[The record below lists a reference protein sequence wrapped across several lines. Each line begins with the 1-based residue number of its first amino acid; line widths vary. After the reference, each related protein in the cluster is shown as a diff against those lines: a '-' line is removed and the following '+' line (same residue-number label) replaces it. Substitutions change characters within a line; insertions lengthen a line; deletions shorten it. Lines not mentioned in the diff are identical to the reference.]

1 MASGGLD
8 LASRCGKITGREGGS
23 RESDG
28 VHSGEMT
35 EVDVELWSQGL
46 WEEIQRL
53 WSEERPYVTG

>member
-8 LASRCGKITGREGGS
+8 LASRCGKIRGREGGS
-23 RESDG
+23 RESDR

-35 EVDVELWSQGL
+35 EVEVELRSRGL

-53 WSEERPYVTG
+53 CSEGRPM